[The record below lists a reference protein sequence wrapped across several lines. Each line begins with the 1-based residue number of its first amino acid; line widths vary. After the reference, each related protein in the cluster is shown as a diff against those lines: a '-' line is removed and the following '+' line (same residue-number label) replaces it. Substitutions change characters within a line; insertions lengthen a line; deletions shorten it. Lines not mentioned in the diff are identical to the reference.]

1 MHLIRDD
8 SCEFVSIR
16 VAPFESGAQVSAYSK
31 NRRFPRFSYPRLT
44 CAAPRENM
52 GYQLSYGRADV

>member
-16 VAPFESGAQVSAYSK
+16 VAPFESGAQVSDYSK
-31 NRRFPRFSYPRLT
+31 NRSFPSFSYPKLT
-44 CAAPRENM
+44 RPMPRENM